1 MNKKI
6 MKNKIGSISNYLV
19 GILLGGFG
27 LIYLFKDSFMPY
39 HMAAVSIPWNKLD
52 INIQFL
58 ILALMRAVSGGF
70 ILAALLIFWLQ
81 LKFSETKLNW
91 IPPMILIS
99 GSVIAT
105 STLYATIIVRVNTP
119 GNPPIALIIG
129 ALILLIIGF
138 TFNRKYANK

>member
-27 LIYLFKDSFMPY
+27 LTYLFKDSFMPY
-39 HMAAVSIPWNKLD
+39 HRAAVSIPWNKLD

-70 ILAALLIFWLQ
+70 ILAALLI
-81 LKFSETKLNW
+81 S
-91 IPPMILIS
+91 
-99 GSVIAT
+99 
-105 STLYATIIVRVNTP
+105 
-119 GNPPIALIIG
+119 
-129 ALILLIIGF
+129 
-138 TFNRKYANK
+138 